1 MQVIIEG
8 KSELNKHGIRRLRTV
23 LKVDDYRVYHEI
35 PQIDRIFCQEERD
48 FIDVAAC
55 NIKQSNNG
63 RCFWCDKW
71 QSRRF

>member
-8 KSELNKHGIRRLRTV
+8 KSEFNKHGIRRLRTA
-23 LKVDDYRVYHEI
+23 LMMDDYRVYHEI

-55 NIKQSNNG
+55 NIKQSKNG
-63 RCFWCDKW
+63 NCFWCDKW